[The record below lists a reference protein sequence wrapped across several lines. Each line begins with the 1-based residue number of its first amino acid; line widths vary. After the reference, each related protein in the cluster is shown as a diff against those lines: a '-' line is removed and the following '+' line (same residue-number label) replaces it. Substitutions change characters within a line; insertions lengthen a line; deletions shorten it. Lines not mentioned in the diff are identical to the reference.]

1 VSRDEKRRVAR
12 AVGAILIVVAGGAC
26 GDDGVTP
33 PPQVDEG
40 LAFGYTGDRSGVFAA
55 EGDPIIVGTDI
66 TPGTWAAA
74 VDTDTGFV
82 LVGSMAGALPL
93 VDLFFLTVS
102 DPAVPGSTD
111 FGTAVG
117 GAGIVAFDFDAS
129 VSLEIDS
136 ILAAIDETK
145 VYVLSEGTLTL
156 TSLTSSR
163 AAGSVTGSGPRLD
176 GGPRLFVVD
185 GAFDVPVVDASV
197 VAAAVPAGLLP
208 VR

>member
-1 VSRDEKRRVAR
+1 VAR

-55 EGDPIIVGTDI
+55 EGDPII
-66 TPGTWAAA
+66 